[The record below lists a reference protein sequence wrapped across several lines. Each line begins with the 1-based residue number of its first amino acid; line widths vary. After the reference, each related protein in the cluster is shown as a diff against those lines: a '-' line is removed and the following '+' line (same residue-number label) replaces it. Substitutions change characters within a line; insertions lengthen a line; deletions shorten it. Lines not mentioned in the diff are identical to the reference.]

1 MTVRRTSS
9 CFAGSWLAGLILSL
23 GVAYPVAAQNACP
36 PPSNAPSVSL
46 RVKPGTVVVNNGH
59 SRQGLQSQRA
69 SQAAPRL
76 AKGWAPVG
84 LTATETEFSMNLR
97 VNAIPDGRGRY
108 CGYLDTVNATVGYD
122 RLTVYIARR
131 YRPGSCQYNSIMEHE
146 ILHVL
151 VFRRALE
158 RYAPRLERRL
168 ETLAARQRPILA
180 ASPKQVAALYKER
193 LFRDIQPL
201 IKEMHRQ
208 QDSSNA
214 KLDTPENYKR
224 EQTRCAEW

>member
-1 MTVRRTSS
+1 MRRTSS
-9 CFAGSWLAGLILSL
+9 SIAGSCLAGLILSL
-23 GVAYPVAAQNACP
+23 GSALQAEAQAACP
-36 PPSNAPSVSL
+36 AAPNAPSVSL
-46 RVKPGTVVVNNGH
+46 RVKPGAVVVNNGH

-69 SQAAPRL
+69 RQSAAPRL

-97 VNAIPDGRGRY
+97 VNAIPDGRGGY

-146 ILHVL
+146 KLHVL

-168 ETLAARQRPILA
+168 TTLAGRQRPVAA

-208 QDSSNA
+208 QDRSNA

>member
-1 MTVRRTSS
+1 MTVRRISFS
-9 CFAGSWLAGLILSL
+9 IAGSCLSGLIMSL
-23 GVAYPVAAQNACP
+23 GIALPAAAQNTCP
-36 PPSNAPSVSL
+36 PPSSTPSVSL

-146 ILHVL
+146 KLHVL

-214 KLDTPENYKR
+214 KLDTPANYKR